1 LFEVRTAADVPEG
14 LLSISIASDTETVIF
29 SGGLEVRARR
39 PQPVFPAAGVV
50 SAASFLPRPVSPGE
64 IISIFGENLGPATG
78 AGAGANPL
86 TGRPRTMA
94 QQVAVIVNGIP
105 APLFFVG
112 SGQINAQM
120 PFEVG
125 GEASAT
131 IVVRNRQMASPAV
144 TVPVAAVNPGIFTF
158 AFSNAA
164 IVVNQPGGTLNGPG
178 NRAPRGSVVTIF
190 GTGQGL
196 VNPPLLTGQLAGG
209 SGNLSGT
216 AGAISVMIG
225 GAPAAV
231 DFTGMA
237 PGFTGL
243 WQVNARV
250 SPQATP
256 GAAVPLSINVAGVG
270 TQLGV
275 TIAVE

>member
-1 LFEVRTAADVPEG
+1 
-14 LLSISIASDTETVIF
+14 
-29 SGGLEVRARR
+29 
-39 PQPVFPAAGVV
+39 
-50 SAASFLPRPVSPGE
+50 
-64 IISIFGENLGPATG
+64 
-78 AGAGANPL
+78 
-86 TGRPRTMA
+86 
-94 QQVAVIVNGIP
+94 
-105 APLFFVG
+105 
-112 SGQINAQM
+112 
-120 PFEVG
+120 
-125 GEASAT
+125 
-131 IVVRNRQMASPAV
+131 
-144 TVPVAAVNPGIFTF
+144 
-158 AFSNAA
+158 
-164 IVVNQPGGTLNGPG
+164 
-178 NRAPRGSVVTIF
+178 VTIF

-209 SGNLSGT
+209 NENLSGT

>member
-1 LFEVRTAADVPEG
+1 
-14 LLSISIASDTETVIF
+14 
-29 SGGLEVRARR
+29 
-39 PQPVFPAAGVV
+39 
-50 SAASFLPRPVSPGE
+50 
-64 IISIFGENLGPATG
+64 
-78 AGAGANPL
+78 
-86 TGRPRTMA
+86 
-94 QQVAVIVNGIP
+94 VAVTVNGIP
-105 APLFFVG
+105 APVFFVG

-125 GEASAT
+125 GATSAT
-131 IVVRNRQMASPAV
+131 IVVRNRQVASPAV

-164 IVVNQPGGTLNGPG
+164 IVVNQPEGTLNGPG

-209 SGNLSGT
+209 NGSLSGT
-216 AGAISVMIG
+216 AGTISVMIG
-225 GAPAAV
+225 GAPATV
-231 DFTGMA
+231 DFSGMA

-250 SPQATP
+250 PAEATT
-256 GAAVPLSINVAGVG
+256 GSAVSLSINVAGVA